1 MAGWVAA
8 RGSAEDDAPMPG
20 LLTRY
25 VSVELLKTIL
35 VTTGVLVTV
44 IAFGATVKPLSRN
57 LLGGLDIVR
66 YVGLASVPMLQYAL
80 PFASGF
86 GATLV
91 MHRFATD
98 NEVIA
103 MSASGL
109 SYARVLRPVMM
120 LAATLFLVMVVLVNF
135 VVPTFFSRMESM
147 LAHDVTRLLA
157 SSVER
162 GEAFDLGDTRIYAD
176 QVYVEDDPKEPGVD
190 RRLVLGGV
198 AAIQVEGPGLPDTE
212 FTAEYATLDLYK
224 VDGRSILKLVL
235 GEATVFRADE
245 ETLVRMPAAEPRAID
260 LGRRLDPGPK
270 MMTLPRMLELRT
282 RPVEFWRVGQHVD
295 LLRKEWSMERL
306 RLELARR
313 IRETGT
319 LEFNDSGRIRSW
331 RIRPADVDGDP
342 ESRPGEVTI
351 FEGNRT
357 LQDEVLGVEWRVVSR
372 DGEAVVDLEI
382 EQSTLADPDQ
392 EALPRRARSLR
403 LVDHRNESES
413 PLEDTEII
421 EWAKTARIANKS
433 SAKRV
438 KQQLQ
443 RVVDDSNRL
452 RWDIDARIQQRLAQ
466 SVTGPLLLLLGA
478 LLAIRLRHATPLA
491 VYVIAFLPAIADIL
505 LISGGEQSLR
515 DGPSLA
521 GYLLVWSGNVMLV
534 VLCSFAW
541 WKLSRN

>member
-1 MAGWVAA
+1 MASRVAA
-8 RGSAEDDAPMPG
+8 GSPAEDHVPMPG

-44 IAFGATVKPLSRN
+44 IAFGAAVKPLARN
-57 LLGGLDIVR
+57 LLGGFDIIR

-80 PFASGF
+80 PFAAGF

-91 MHRFATD
+91 MHRLATD

-109 SYARVLRPVMM
+109 SYGRVLRPVML

-135 VVPTFFSRMESM
+135 IVPIFFSRMESM

-176 QVYVEDDPKEPGVD
+176 EVYIEDDPEEPDVR

-212 FTAEYATLDLYK
+212 FTAEYATLDLYI
-224 VDGRSILKLVL
+224 VEGRSILKLVL

-270 MMTLPRMLELRT
+270 MMTLPRMLGVRGN
-282 RPVEFWRVGQHVD
+282 PIGFWKVREHVD
-295 LLRKEWSMERL
+295 QLRVERGMEQL
-306 RLELARR
+306 RLEIARR
-313 IRETGT
+313 LAADGG
-319 LEFNDSGRIRSW
+319 LEFVDSGRDRSW
-331 RIRPADVDGDP
+331 RIRWPQPGDGDASAP
-342 ESRPGEVTI
+342 TEVTI
-351 FEGNRT
+351 REGDRT
-357 LQDEVLGVEWRVVSR
+357 SRDEVLAVAWKVVVR
-372 DGEAVVDLEI
+372 DGEPVVDLEI
-382 EQSTLADPDQ
+382 EQEILDDPDQ
-392 EALPRRARSLR
+392 EPLPRRARSLR
-403 LVDHRNESES
+403 LVELSAASEE
-413 PLEDTEII
+413 PLEDVEII
-421 EWAKTARIANKS
+421 EWAENVQMGSKAATRRVERQLEQIETKS
-433 SAKRV
+433 
-438 KQQLQ
+438 
-443 RVVDDSNRL
+443 DRL

-478 LLAIRLRHATPLA
+478 LLAIKLRHATPLA
-491 VYVIAFLPAIADIL
+491 VYVVAFLPAIADIL

-515 DGPSLA
+515 DGPSIA

-534 VLCSFAW
+534 LLCSLAW
-541 WKLSRN
+541 WRLSRN